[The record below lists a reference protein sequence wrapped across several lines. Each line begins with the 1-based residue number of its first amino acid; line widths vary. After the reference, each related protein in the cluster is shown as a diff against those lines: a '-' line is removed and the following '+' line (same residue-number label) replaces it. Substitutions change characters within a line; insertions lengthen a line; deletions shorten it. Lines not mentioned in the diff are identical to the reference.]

1 MPLRSLSSTALTS
14 LLDLGLGRAA
24 HGLAELTPHP
34 VQLDV
39 PRVAIQ
45 SVDTVSD
52 SLGSISEIAVA
63 SVHQRFSGPIAG
75 DALLI
80 LGQSR
85 AAILKELLTD
95 EPALPLSI
103 DASAREILTEIGNI
117 VLNACLGTFTGLL
130 QRPVQSSVPQIS
142 LVTVDRI
149 LETLRV
155 SGGEAQYA
163 IVVHAAFKL
172 RDAEVPGFLVIALS
186 VASLDRVLRAVEDW
200 EQRSR

>member
-14 LLDLGLGRAA
+14 LLDLGFGRAA

-39 PRVAIQ
+39 SRVAIQ
-45 SVDTVSD
+45 SVDNVCD
-52 SLGSISEIAVA
+52 SLGPISEIAVA

-130 QRPVQSSVPQIS
+130 QLPVRSSVPQIS

-149 LETLRV
+149 LDSLRV
-155 SGGEAQYA
+155 SGEEAHYA

-172 RDAEVPGFLVIALS
+172 RDAEVPGFLVIVLS

-200 EQRSR
+200 EQRNR